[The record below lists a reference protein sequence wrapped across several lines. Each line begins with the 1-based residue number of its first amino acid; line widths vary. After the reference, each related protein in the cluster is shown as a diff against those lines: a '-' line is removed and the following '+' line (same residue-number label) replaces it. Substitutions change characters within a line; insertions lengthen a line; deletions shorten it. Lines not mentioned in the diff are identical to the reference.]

1 MYFIFLS
8 NAPPPPKKTKTNK
21 WLLFHTRPFSLR
33 LGGCVILNSHS
44 ANVLHLCS
52 ASLVIHFHAR
62 KIGSSKVRRS
72 AAPLQS
78 RSAFLQ
84 RLWACLTFSR
94 VTNQYRFSYLSYL
107 CSEGEMARFGEN
119 VTSVHACA
127 HKLDAPPPPPPP
139 PMAEPSKRSRT
150 LNLISHAPDLKL
162 HDVLAQTC
170 LPTTAGEAHHVGDE
184 DHSRMHVLV
193 QKRTETGFCGRF
205 IGPDISKWR
214 KKFWRPF
221 FLCCFPGF
229 PILFSS
235 FSCKPFKTHPVSPLE
250 SLSVPP

>member
-162 HDVLAQTC
+162 HSRANMFADDCRWGSSCRRWGPLAH
-170 LPTTAGEAHHVGDE
+170 A
-184 DHSRMHVLV
+184 
-193 QKRTETGFCGRF
+193 RTRTKA
-205 IGPDISKWR
+205 DWN
-214 KKFWRPF
+214 W
-221 FLCCFPGF
+221 
-229 PILFSS
+229 ILRQVYW
-235 FSCKPFKTHPVSPLE
+235 TRHI
-250 SLSVPP
+250 